1 MKNTTVL
8 IIILQ
13 LLVYTA
19 HSQQLQPPQ
28 TDYRQM
34 AGKETDIITQR
45 LGLDSQQKVQMAK
58 VNEAYFKLFFEKRAQ
73 MDTTAQTRQVL
84 KSNYDNRMAAYRKIL
99 TSAQFARYEQDI
111 ADIRQKVEKH
121 NSDAKAKA
129 MQLAKAHADSL
140 RSMQPQPNH

>member
-13 LLVYTA
+13 LLAYTTY
-19 HSQQLQPPQ
+19 SQQTQPQP

-73 MDTTAQTRQVL
+73 MDTTAQTRQLL
-84 KSNYDNRMAAYRKIL
+84 KSNYDNRTAAYRRIL
-99 TSAQFARYEQDI
+99 TAAQFDRYEEDI
-111 ADIRQKVEKH
+111 AAIRQKVEKQ
-121 NSDAKAKA
+121 NSDAKANA
-129 MQLAKAHADSL
+129 MKLAKAHADSL
-140 RSMQPQPNH
+140 RSMQPQQNH